1 MNETSAQPVSSTQV
15 SHSQDESKAHSSV
28 TLDYFAGVGESL
40 TETDD
45 TLASKEKQAEN
56 LCFDLMEDDT
66 TSVADLFL
74 EVSSLFESPKVVTV
88 NKVSS
93 TSMLFVPIRLG
104 EIEVKAVVDTAAEV
118 SIISDKIYSVLH
130 PQPPPMEN
138 IILQTADRNQRREAM
153 IVGLIP
159 ITLGSVRFDEKLET
173 ICS

>member
-1 MNETSAQPVSSTQV
+1 MIRLLPKRNKQKTSV
-15 SHSQDESKAHSSV
+15 
-28 TLDYFAGVGESL
+28 
-40 TETDD
+40 
-45 TLASKEKQAEN
+45 
-56 LCFDLMEDDT
+56 CFDPMEDDT

-130 PQPPPMEN
+130 PQPPPM
-138 IILQTADRNQRREAM
+138 
-153 IVGLIP
+153 VP
-159 ITLGSVRFDEKLET
+159 ITLGSVRFDEKLHVAP
-173 ICS
+173 IGDDMLSH